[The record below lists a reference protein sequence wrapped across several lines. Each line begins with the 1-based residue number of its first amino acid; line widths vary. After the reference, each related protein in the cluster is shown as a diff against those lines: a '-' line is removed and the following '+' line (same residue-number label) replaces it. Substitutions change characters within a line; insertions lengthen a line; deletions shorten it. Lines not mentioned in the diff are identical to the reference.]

1 MPLIAADDVLA
12 LSALLLTLT
21 FIGFWA
27 DNHPFWR
34 KTSGVLWVILI
45 GMLLSNLKIVPF
57 EAPTYGFVFSAVVP
71 AAIPLLLLKAN
82 FRKIIRETGKMLVI
96 FLLGSV
102 TVMLG
107 SVVGYLL
114 LNLGPLGAKVAGV
127 YTGGWIGGAV
137 SFVAVAEAVG
147 LTSSDFAAAISAS
160 SPVSVLGLMTLC
172 TIPALAFIRRA
183 IPTSFDPVEAVEG
196 DTAEPEAP
204 PPFRPVEIAA
214 LLALSLS
221 ICAVA
226 EFIARQLDFTNYTI
240 VIVTC
245 LALLVANLFPRQM
258 EKFRTDFD
266 LGMFLMYVFFACIG
280 MTTNALAFIQNALP
294 LFVFGVVILS
304 VHFAL
309 MLLAAKLLK
318 IDLAEAVIAS
328 AANVV
333 GPAPAAAIASAR
345 GWHALVTPGV
355 MCGIFGKSIGTFI
368 GVGITMFL
376 S

>member
-12 LSALLLTLT
+12 LSALLLILT
-21 FIGFWA
+21 FIGYWA
-27 DNHPFWR
+27 DAHPLWKR
-34 KTSGVLWVILI
+34 TSGVLWVILG
-45 GMLLSNLKIVPF
+45 GMALSNLRIVPF
-57 EAPTYGFVFSAVVP
+57 EAPTYGFVFSAIVP

-82 FRKIIRETGKMLVI
+82 FRKILSETGKLLVI
-96 FLLGSV
+96 FLLASV
-102 TVMLG
+102 TVMVG

-147 LTSSDFAAAISAS
+147 LTGSEFAAAISAS
-160 SPVSVLGLMTLC
+160 SPVSVLGLMTLV

-183 IPTSFDPVEAVEG
+183 IPTKFDPVEAAG
-196 DTAEPEAP
+196 GAAAETEAP
-204 PPFRPVEIAA
+204 PPFRPIEIAA

-221 ICAVA
+221 ICAAA
-226 EFIARQLDFTNYTI
+226 EFIARLVDFTNYTI
-240 VIVTC
+240 VIVT
-245 LALLVANLFPRQM
+245 LLSLVVANLFPRQM
-258 EKFRTDFD
+258 EKFRSDFD

-280 MTTNALAFIQNALP
+280 MTTNATAFIQNALP
-294 LFVFGVVILS
+294 LFVFGIVVLS

-333 GPAPAAAIASAR
+333 GPAPTAAIASAR